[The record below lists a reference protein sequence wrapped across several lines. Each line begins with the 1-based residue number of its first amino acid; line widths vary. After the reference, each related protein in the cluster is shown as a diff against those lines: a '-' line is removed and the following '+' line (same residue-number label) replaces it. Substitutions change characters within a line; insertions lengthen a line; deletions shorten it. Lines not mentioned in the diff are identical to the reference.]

1 MTHPMSAEP
10 LPGFVP
16 WPPEVAE
23 RYRSLGL
30 WQGQSIGDWFSAR
43 ARQHAERPALVD
55 GAKCVT
61 YAQLSEW
68 VDRFA
73 QNLIARGA
81 QPRQR
86 MLVQLPNSL
95 ELVVTLL
102 GASRAGVIPVLALP
116 QHRQLELRAFVERAT
131 PRFAVLSSSLAGS
144 NGFAAARGLLEHS
157 SLRTIF
163 VHPRAPAAD
172 PNPEATPQLQA
183 FSSLLQPTADVVL
196 PQIEGSEVGLLQLSG
211 GSTGVPKLIARTHD
225 DYLYSVRQSA
235 LVCELD
241 ERSRYLAVLPMTHNF
256 TLSSP
261 GLLGVL
267 ERGGC
272 IVNCPNPSPNVV
284 FGLLGAQGITL
295 TSAVPSLVLA
305 WVEAVEQRPALRSAG
320 TLRFLLQVG
329 GAKLSADLAERA
341 ERVLDCEL
349 QQVFGMAEGL
359 VNYTRR
365 DADEHTRRH
374 TQGRPMSEHDELR
387 VMDPAAPEGTPLHL
401 GATGELQTRGP
412 YTIRGYYDNPE
423 ANAQSF
429 TRDGFYRTFD
439 LVRLTATGD
448 VVVEGRI
455 GDRILRAGEKIAP
468 EEVERELRAHPLV
481 VEVAV
486 VGLPDPVLGQRSCA
500 FVVTRDNAPLS
511 LSELRAFLR
520 NAGLAEFKLPD
531 SIQLCSDLPRTAVGK
546 TDRSRLR
553 RTGAEGVNQSAPI
566 AISRSE
572 T

>member
-1 MTHPMSAEP
+1 MIHPLSAEP

-16 WPPEVAE
+16 WPHEVAE

-55 GAKCVT
+55 GGKHVT

-95 ELVVTLL
+95 ELVITLL
-102 GASRAGVIPVLALP
+102 GASRAGLIPVLALP

-131 PRFAVLSSSLAGS
+131 PRFAVLSSTLAGGS
-144 NGFAAARGLLEHS
+144 ARTLGLRLLEQS
-157 SLRTIF
+157 SLRTVF
-163 VHPRAPAAD
+163 VHQGASLAEA
-172 PNPEATPQLQA
+172 NPDTGEQFEA
-183 FSSLLQPTADVVL
+183 FSSLLEPSAGVLL
-196 PQIEGSEVGLLQLSG
+196 PQVHGSDVGLLQLSG

-267 ERGGC
+267 DRGGC

-284 FGLLGAQGITL
+284 FSLLGTQAITI
-295 TSAVPSLVLA
+295 TAAVPSLILA
-305 WVEAVEQRPALRSAG
+305 WVEAVERRPDLCSAD

-329 GAKLSADLAERA
+329 GAKLSADLAARA
-341 ERVLDCEL
+341 ERAFGCEL

-365 DADEHTRRH
+365 GADEQTRQH

-387 VMDPAAPEGTPLHL
+387 VMDPADPEGTQLQV
-401 GATGELQTRGP
+401 GETGELQTRGP
-412 YTIRGYYDNPE
+412 YTIRGYYDNPD

-439 LVRLTATGD
+439 LVRLTAAGD

-455 GDRILRAGEKIAP
+455 GDRILRAGEKISP
-468 EEVERELRAHPLV
+468 DEVERELRAHPLV
-481 VEVAV
+481 VEVAL

-500 FVVTRDNAPLS
+500 FVVTRDDSRLS
-511 LSELRAFLR
+511 LSEVRAFLR
-520 NAGLAEFKLPD
+520 SAGLAEFKLPD
-531 SIQLCSDLPRTAVGK
+531 LIQLCSDLPRTAVGK

-553 RTGAEGVNQSAPI
+553 CTPADGLNHSAPI
-566 AISRSE
+566 ALSRSE